1 VIELEQMVIELSEAF
16 GPSGFEGEVRQKI
29 ASWVGEY
36 TNVTYDHFGSLIA
49 VHSGTTMSPK
59 VMLAAHMD
67 EVGLMVRGILP
78 GGELRVVTLGSWW
91 PPSLLAQPVVI
102 RSREGDRLGVI
113 GAKPPH
119 YLREEERNRQLKL
132 DDLYIDV
139 GARSAAEVQAMGIAP
154 GDPVVPA
161 VQTRPLSGQSVYMG
175 KAFDDRL
182 GCAVLANVLQTL
194 GSHHPNQVVG
204 VATVQ
209 EEVGLRG
216 AKAVSSVIQPDICI
230 VLEGVPADDFPGN
243 SIVQGRMGG
252 GPQIRRFD
260 PTMIANQALVDLLID
275 TAQQSGIPY
284 QVAVRESGGTDA
296 SAIQVHTHG
305 GVPTTVIGIPV
316 RYAHSHQGIADIR
329 DVSHTA
335 ALVREFIFRLD
346 LKTVNHLKQ
355 NPW

>member
-1 VIELEQMVIELSEAF
+1 VHNLEQMVIELSEAF

-29 ASWVGEY
+29 ESFVGNY
-36 TNVTYDHFGSLIA
+36 TNVTYDQFGSLIA
-49 VHSGTTMSPK
+49 VHSGVSVYPK

-78 GGELRVVTLGSWW
+78 GGELRAVMLGSWW
-91 PPSLLAQPVVI
+91 PPALLAQPVVI
-102 RSREGDRLGVI
+102 RSCGGDHLGVI

-119 YLREEERNRQLKL
+119 YLREDERNRQLKL

-139 GARSAAEVQAMGIAP
+139 GARSAAEVQAMGIKP

-161 VQTRPLSGQSVYMG
+161 VKTRPLSGQSVYMG
-175 KAFDDRL
+175 KAFDDRV
-182 GCAVLANVLQTL
+182 GCVVLANVLQSL
-194 GSHHPNQVVG
+194 DARHPNQVVG

-216 AKAVSSVIQPDICI
+216 AKAISPVVQPDICI
-230 VLEGVPADDFPGN
+230 VLEGVPADDFPGG

-260 PTMIANQALVDLLID
+260 PTMIANQALVNLMVD
-275 TAQQSGIPY
+275 TAEQCGIPY
-284 QVAVRESGGTDA
+284 QIAVRESGGTDA
-296 SAIQVHTHG
+296 SAVQVHTPG

-316 RYAHSHQGIADIR
+316 RYAHSHHGMIDIR
-329 DVSHTA
+329 DVAHTVT
-335 ALVREFIFRLD
+335 LVKAVIDRLD
-346 LKTVNHLKQ
+346 EKTVNHLKQ